1 MSVSSS
7 SSAGVRLGRGWVF
20 GGPAHAAR
28 GRDGV
33 LHDAWPTTSGVRPA
47 RRRFHHE
54 ALPEIVDQVRR
65 GDAYLLVRERVAG
78 PTLRRLVDVTVHQGA
93 HLEPAWAL
101 ALVTPIADLLASPER
116 ARLPARVG
124 PDAVIVDVSGRPRF
138 VGFEHWAPV
147 TPLLP
152 SLATGPDSALED
164 DSFALTGMLF
174 MLVTGQSPTPE
185 REQLGVLQTRL
196 AVVDDPALRAA
207 LTVLCAKNLQTRA
220 DLRQTTLECLRSL
233 EQAARLAGPVDSAT
247 LAAVV
252 AGLFPDEVAA
262 EQAVRDEP

>member
-1 MSVSSS
+1 MSVSSYP
-7 SSAGVRLGRGWVF
+7 SAGVRLGRGWVF

-47 RRRFHHE
+47 RRHLHHE
-54 ALPEIVDQVRR
+54 ALPGIVDQVRR

-78 PTLRRLVDVTVHQGA
+78 PTLRRLVDVTLQQGA
-93 HLEPAWAL
+93 RIEPAWAI
-101 ALVTPIADLLASPER
+101 ALLTPIADLLARPER
-116 ARLPARVG
+116 ARLGARVG
-124 PDAVIVDVSGRPRF
+124 PDAIIVDVSGRPRF

-152 SLATGPDSALED
+152 SLAIGPDTDPAD
-164 DSFALTGMLF
+164 DSFALTGTLF
-174 MLVTGQSPTPE
+174 MLLTGQSPTPE
-185 REQLGVLQTRL
+185 REHLGGLQTRL

-220 DLRQTTLECLRSL
+220 DLRHTTLECLQSL
-233 EQAARLAGPVDSAT
+233 EQARRLAGPVDART

-252 AGLFPDEVAA
+252 EGLFPDEVAT
-262 EQAVRDEP
+262 EQAARDEP

>member
-1 MSVSSS
+1 M
-7 SSAGVRLGRGWVF
+7 AGFSIRQWHF
-20 GGPAHAAR
+20 GGPAHTAR
-28 GRDGV
+28 SRDGV
-33 LHDAWPTTSGVRPA
+33 LHDAWPTTSAVRPA
-47 RRRFHHE
+47 RRRLRHE

-78 PTLRRLVDVTVHQGA
+78 PTLRRLVDVTVQQGA
-93 HLEPAWAL
+93 RLEPAWAL
-101 ALVTPIADLLASPER
+101 ALLTPIADLLALPER

-124 PDAVIVDVSGRPRF
+124 PDAVIVDVDGLPRF

-152 SLATGPDSALED
+152 SLAFGPDSAVED

-174 MLVTGQSPTPE
+174 MLLTGQSPTPE

-207 LTVLCAKNLQTRA
+207 LMVLCAKNLQTQA
-220 DLRQTTLECLRSL
+220 SLRQTTLECSRSL
-233 EQAARLAGPVDSAT
+233 EQAARLAGPVVDSAT

-262 EQAVRDEP
+262 ERARRDEP